1 MSGPGFR
8 YDTVSLPSQA
18 DFALRRNAEPP
29 GLHSELHYHDHYEL
43 LFCFTGQLPYRV
55 EGSAFLLE
63 SGSVLLIHPY
73 QLHQSMPAQGNA
85 ERIALRFRRSVL
97 EQRGETLIQM
107 FLEQAPRHKNLL
119 VLEAKSQ
126 RVIYRILND
135 MLREQTE
142 DGFGR
147 TQVEDALLTQMLFYL
162 ARAAG
167 PLPSQRISS
176 EERLVQRVIEYL
188 DDHLAEENSLPQ
200 LAGRFFTDRYHL
212 SRCFSQQVG
221 CPPHRYLTYKRL
233 QRAAQLMETGTPA
246 SHAAALCGFE
256 DYSNFYRRFREAFGV
271 TPRQWAGRGRNPAA
285 AP

>member
-167 PLPSQRISS
+167 PLPSDKLRGAAGAAGHRIPG
-176 EERLVQRVIEYL
+176 RPPGGRK
-188 DDHLAEENSLPQ
+188 LPAP
-200 LAGRFFTDRYHL
+200 AGRAVLHRPIPPL
-212 SRCFSQQVG
+212 SLLFPAG
-221 CPPHRYLTYKRL
+221 GL
-233 QRAAQLMETGTPA
+233 PA
-246 SHAAALCGFE
+246 SPLP
-256 DYSNFYRRFREAFGV
+256 DL
-271 TPRQWAGRGRNPAA
+271 
-285 AP
+285 